1 MLDMKPIPKMNRQA
15 VAGAYGMRLPDTY
28 HIKYG
33 VGELPPPPI
42 PPLLQQHL
50 PASLAAI
57 S

>member
-42 PPLLQQHL
+42 PPLLPQHL